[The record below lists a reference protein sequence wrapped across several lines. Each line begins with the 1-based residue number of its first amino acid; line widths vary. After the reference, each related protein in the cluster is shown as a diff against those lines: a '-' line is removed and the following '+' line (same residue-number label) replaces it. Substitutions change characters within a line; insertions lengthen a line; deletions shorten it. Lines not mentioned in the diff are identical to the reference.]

1 MGCIEAD
8 DALIIQNNTVPNQV
22 PLILKSLGIS
32 SFTILQTNFCDGN
45 LCNANV
51 GVTTFKLSYW
61 ALVISL
67 VVGSCFGFH
76 F

>member
-8 DALIIQNNTVPNQV
+8 DAYIIQNNTVPNQV
-22 PLILKSLGIS
+22 PVILKSLGIG

-61 ALVISL
+61 AFVISL
-67 VVGSCFGFH
+67 VVGSYLIFH